1 MDRRLAAIVL
11 ADVVGYSRLMEADEA
26 GTVATLKKHRR
37 EILNPLVATHKGRI
51 VKLMGD
57 GALLEF
63 ASAVSAIRCAAELQQ
78 ALAAANEH
86 VPEQVRIM
94 MRIGINLG
102 DVVVEGDDI
111 YGDGVNIAA
120 RLEAMAEPGGICL
133 SDSLYRQIHG
143 KVDFQFDDLG
153 EQALKN
159 IAGPIRVYRLRR
171 NGAAAAQPRPTLSL
185 PDRPSIAVLPFDNM
199 SGDHEQDY
207 FADGIVEDIITA
219 LSRIRWLFV
228 IARNSSFAYK
238 GRTIDIKQVG
248 RELGVRYVL
257 EGSVRKSGNRVRITG
272 QLIEAATAAHLWADR
287 FDGQMEDVFD
297 LQDKI
302 TSSVVVAVAPKLEQV
317 EIERARRKPTENL
330 DAYDHYLR
338 GMAAVHLWS
347 RGGNEDA
354 LKHFYKAIEIDPK
367 YAAAYGLAARCY
379 SQRKAA
385 GWNVDAAR
393 EAAEAARLV
402 KRAVELGPDDAL
414 VLCTSGIALSY
425 VVGDLEEGDALTSKA
440 LALNPNLA
448 WTWLFSGWTKLWVGE
463 FETAIDRLN
472 QALRLCP
479 NDPQIFL
486 IHDAMCA
493 AQFCIGRYEEAMNFA
508 MKALRGRSLPLTD
521 YMAVASAAHLGRLG
535 EAKERIEAVLAA
547 EPGLRISALRGRYPE
562 LSRPED
568 FGRLAEGLR
577 QAGLPD

>member
-11 ADVVGYSRLMEADEA
+11 ADVAGYSRLMEADEA
-26 GTVATLKKHRR
+26 GTVASLKRHRT
-37 EILNPLVATHKGRI
+37 EILKPLVAGHKGRI

-57 GALLEF
+57 GVLLEF
-63 ASAVSAIRCAAELQQ
+63 ASAVSAMNCAAGLQS
-78 ALAAANEH
+78 ALAAANTD
-86 VPEQVRIM
+86 VPDDRRIVL
-94 MRIGINLG
+94 RIGINLG

-120 RLEAMAEPGGICL
+120 RLEAIAEPGGICI
-133 SDSLYRQIHG
+133 SDSLYRQILG

-159 IAGPIRVYRLRR
+159 IASPVRVYRLR
-171 NGAAAAQPRPTLSL
+171 GAGAPAQPRPALSL

-199 SGDHEQDY
+199 SGDSEQDY

-228 IARNSSFAYK
+228 IARNSSFTYK
-238 GRTIDIKQVG
+238 GRSIDIKQVG
-248 RELGVRYVL
+248 HELGVRYVL

-297 LQDKI
+297 LQDRI
-302 TSSVVVAVAPKLEQV
+302 TASVVTAVAPKLEQV

-338 GMAAVHLWS
+338 GMASVHLWTKE
-347 RGGNEDA
+347 GNEDA
-354 LKHFYKAIEIDPK
+354 LAQFYKAIEIDPK
-367 YAAAYGLAARCY
+367 FAAAYGLAARCY
-379 SQRKAA
+379 SQRKAG
-385 GWNVDAAR
+385 GWNAEARR
-393 EAAEAARLV
+393 EAAEAQRLI
-402 KRAVELGPDDAL
+402 KRAVELAPDDAL
-414 VLCTSGIALSY
+414 VLCTCGIALAY
-425 VVGDLEEGDALTSKA
+425 VVGDVEEGDALTTKA

-448 WTWLFSGWTKLWVGE
+448 WAWLLGGWTKLWVGE
-463 FETAIDRLN
+463 FETAIERLN
-472 QALRLCP
+472 HALRLGP

-486 IHDAMCA
+486 MHDAMCA
-493 AQFCIGRYEEAMNFA
+493 AQFCIGQYAEALSWA
-508 MKALRGRSLPLTD
+508 SKALRGRSLPLTA
-521 YMAVASAAHLGRLG
+521 YMSVACAAHLGRLE
-535 EAKERIEAVLAA
+535 EAKERLAPIVKA
-547 EPGLRISALRGRYPE
+547 DPALRISSLRESFPE
-562 LSRPED
+562 LRRPED

-577 QAGLPD
+577 LAGLPD